1 MGKPFCEKLSDGTGI
16 KVFLRLTPKASRNAI
31 AGVGVDGNGQKQV
44 RATVT
49 AVPENGKAN
58 TALIKLLAKTAKW
71 PKSSVEIVA
80 GHTDRNK
87 VLEISGHPDA
97 LIAQLHELTGGQDI

>member
-1 MGKPFCEKLSDGTGI
+1 M
-16 KVFLRLTPKASRNAI
+16 
-31 AGVGVDGNGQKQV
+31 
-44 RATVT
+44 VT

-58 TALIKLLAKTAKW
+58 IALIKLLAKTAKW

-87 VLEISGHPDA
+87 VLEISDDPEA

>member
-1 MGKPFCEKLSDGTGI
+1 MEKPFCDTLTDGAGI
-16 KVFLRLTPKASRNAI
+16 RLFLRLTPNASRNAI
-31 AGVGVDGNGQKQV
+31 AGVASDGNGQQHIK
-44 RATVT
+44 ATVT

-80 GHTDRNK
+80 GHT
-87 VLEISGHPDA
+87 EISGDPDA

>member
-31 AGVGVDGNGQKQV
+31 AGVGVDGNGQQV

-87 VLEISGHPDA
+87 VLEISGDPDA